1 MGCLLVIMELLVSG
15 GIGVMLLGQ
24 TLELECHSL
33 IPMPF
38 INTNLPSVD
47 GYSILE
53 KLGEGLTCC

>member
-1 MGCLLVIMELLVSG
+1 MSG